1 MDLIDYIE
9 SNNTP
14 SLTKFSEVKQRIKN
28 IMSIR
33 EPDMDVSDNSVVGDL
48 VINRFAKIVALAEEA
63 QDCIF
68 SDIQLSNIL
77 DGNICDCT
85 L

>member
-48 VINRFAKIVALAEEA
+48 VINRFAKIVAL
-63 QDCIF
+63 
-68 SDIQLSNIL
+68 
-77 DGNICDCT
+77 
-85 L
+85 